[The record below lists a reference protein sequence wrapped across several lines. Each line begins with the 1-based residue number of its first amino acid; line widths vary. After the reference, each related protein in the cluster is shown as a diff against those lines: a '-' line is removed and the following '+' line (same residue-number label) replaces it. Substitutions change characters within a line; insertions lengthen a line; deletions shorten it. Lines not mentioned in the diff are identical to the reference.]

1 MLCMPDDDHAVPS
14 GLILTVSNGA
24 NATIVSVAGEV
35 DMATAEQLSQ
45 CLDGIDDRRIVVD
58 LAQTSFL
65 DSSGIAVLVATWNRV
80 LEAGGEFR
88 VRRPRD
94 NVRTVLDVCRLSD
107 WIE

>member
-1 MLCMPDDDHAVPS
+1 MFCMPDDHAAPGDLV
-14 GLILTVSNGA
+14 LNVTYDA

-45 CLDGIDDRRIVVD
+45 CLSSVDSGRVVVD

-65 DSSGIAVLVATWNRV
+65 DSSGVAVLVATWNRL
-80 LEAGGEFR
+80 LEAGGEFG
-88 VRRPRD
+88 VRNPQD
-94 NVRTVLDVCRLSD
+94 NVRAVLDICRLSD